1 MCQLPNK
8 QSNMVR
14 VKSDVYNQTA
24 LGTQKPVSMVPT
36 VLFVDKTGV
45 ISEASSP
52 RDETVMAN
60 AITHGITD
68 KVATENVSS
77 PMFTESSY
85 SEPNPLHVLPAEPIT
100 HAASANVSSNGVNV
114 ASANVASNGANVAS
128 ANVSPNVASNG
139 ANVASNGANVA
150 SNGANVASANVAP
163 NVASNGANVA
173 SNGVNVASA
182 NVASANVAS
191 ANVASANIKGGR
203 RRQQGG
209 TPFAAFLLAA
219 QQAAPTGLLLGAY
232 ATLPPKRRSRE
243 TRRTHQRQRR
253 THQRQRRTRQRRNRQ

>member
-1 MCQLPNK
+1 
-8 QSNMVR
+8 MVR

-36 VLFVDKTGV
+36 VLFVNKTGV
-45 ISEASSP
+45 ISEALSP

-77 PMFTESSY
+77 PLFTAPESSY

-100 HAASANVSSNGVNV
+100 HAASAN
-114 ASANVASNGANVAS
+114 SANVASNGV
-128 ANVSPNVASNG
+128 NVSSANVASNG

-150 SNGANVASANVAP
+150 SNGANVASNGV

-173 SNGVNVASA
+173 SNGVNVAS
-182 NVASANVAS
+182 NG
-191 ANVASANIKGGR
+191 ANIKGGR

-243 TRRTHQRQRR
+243 TRRTRQQTRQRYQ
-253 THQRQRRTRQRRNRQ
+253 TRRTRQRRNRQ